1 VIKTLGM
8 PIFSCAAIL
17 FDLDGVLIDSTNTV
31 ERQWRVWAQAK
42 GTDPAA
48 ILAISHGM
56 RTAEVIRTV
65 APHLDADAEA
75 RAIEER
81 ETDDH
86 DGITVVPGAA
96 ELIKSVPEDRWG
108 IVTSGPRYLQSGR
121 LRLCGL
127 PVPKVFITAEDV
139 ARGKPD
145 PEPYLKGAAR
155 LGFPPADCLVIEDA
169 PAGISAARAAGM
181 RVIGLATTYIPEKL
195 IEANAVARS
204 LTNFTVEIGQDGL
217 LRVSFDTEKDSGK
230 PNIT

>member
-1 VIKTLGM
+1 M

-86 DGITVVPGAA
+86 EGIAAVPGAA

-181 RVIGLATTYIPEKL
+181 RVIGLATTYKADRLTEADAVVGKL
-195 IEANAVARS
+195 GQIQVTPNGAGK
-204 LTNFTVEIGQDGL
+204 LGVEV
-217 LRVSFDTEKDSGK
+217 R
-230 PNIT
+230 

>member
-1 VIKTLGM
+1 M

-86 DGITVVPGAA
+86 EGIAAVPGAA

-145 PEPYLKGAAR
+145 PEPYLKGATR

-181 RVIGLATTYIPEKL
+181 RVIGLATTYKADRLTEADAVVGKL
-195 IEANAVARS
+195 GQIQVTPNGAGK
-204 LTNFTVEIGQDGL
+204 LGVEV
-217 LRVSFDTEKDSGK
+217 R
-230 PNIT
+230 

>member
-1 VIKTLGM
+1 
-8 PIFSCAAIL
+8 
-17 FDLDGVLIDSTNTV
+17 
-31 ERQWRVWAQAK
+31 
-42 GTDPAA
+42 
-48 ILAISHGM
+48 M

-86 DGITVVPGAA
+86 EGIAAVPGAA

-181 RVIGLATTYIPEKL
+181 RVIGLATTYKADRLTEADAVVGKL
-195 IEANAVARS
+195 GQIQVTPNGAGK
-204 LTNFTVEIGQDGL
+204 LGVEV
-217 LRVSFDTEKDSGK
+217 R
-230 PNIT
+230 